1 MAAKKKVS
9 RRAKSRA
16 PKSER
21 RMDLTSAKS
30 PRGGAL
36 AAPESRVMTIKG
48 ATVKHQLRVE
58 LCLCSTGEQEAIDRD
73 SGRHVAR
80 FEVLDALSHAR
91 VQRR

>member
-16 PKSER
+16 PKSAR

-30 PRGGAL
+30 PRGAL

-48 ATVKHQLRVE
+48 ATVN
-58 LCLCSTGEQEAIDRD
+58 IN
-73 SGRHVAR
+73 
-80 FEVLDALSHAR
+80 
-91 VQRR
+91 